1 MRKIIQ
7 TIKLRKY
14 KTKIVEE
21 TLKKYPNEEYLVLYK
36 DGTTKITLFKSDLIE
51 ALQKDHIKPI
61 RYIFD
66 MTDRICIDR
75 DIKTN
80 IDKLEEGE

>member
-1 MRKIIQ
+1 MKKIIQ

-21 TLKKYPNEEYLVLYK
+21 ALKLYPSHSYLIWYK
-36 DGTTKITLFKSDLIE
+36 DGTAQAVDFKDDLIE
-51 ALQKDHIKPI
+51 VLEKDHIRPI

-66 MTDRICIDR
+66 MTDRIILDR
-75 DIKTN
+75 DIKVEL
-80 IDKLEEGE
+80 LEKE

>member
-1 MRKIIQ
+1 MKKICQ

-21 TLKKYPNEEYLVLYK
+21 ALKIYPEHSYLIWYK
-36 DGTTKITLFKSDLIE
+36 DGTAKCIDFKDDLIE
-51 ALQKDHIKPI
+51 VLSKDHIRPI

-66 MTDRICIDR
+66 MTDRIILDR
-75 DIKTN
+75 DIL
-80 IDKLEEGE
+80 IDIKDIGGE

>member
-1 MRKIIQ
+1 MKKIIQ

-21 TLKKYPNEEYLVLYK
+21 ALKLHPQHSYLIWFK
-36 DGTTKITLFKSDLIE
+36 DGTAQAVDFKDDLIKE
-51 ALQKDHIKPI
+51 LEKDHIRPI

-66 MTDRICIDR
+66 MSDRIILDR
-75 DIKTN
+75 DIRVELLK
-80 IDKLEEGE
+80 KE